1 MERFAIAGCASEK
14 NMDNKLVDLVQE
26 MVNLQKQQNDL
37 LARHLTRIKFSLW
50 SLFLLMTFICLGLG
64 AAFVSSSRSGQ
75 KRTPPTPMPARP
87 VTPMPSNPYQNYQT
101 PPNPSPFKVG

>member
-1 MERFAIAGCASEK
+1 
-14 NMDNKLVDLVQE
+14 MDDKLVDLVQE

-37 LARHLTRIKFSLW
+37 LGRHLTRIKFSLW

-64 AAFVSSSRSGQ
+64 ATFYVSAKQSRT
-75 KRTPPTPMPARP
+75 KATPMPASP
-87 VTPMPSNPYQNYQT
+87 FTPTPSNPYRNYQT